1 MSIGIKTQKLNRI
14 SRNLKTGESCV
25 RGCADVNKINNC
37 IALLDDV
44 SDSLSVIATIMN
56 LAGNETRLKILYLI
70 YKEKDICVC
79 DLSDVL
85 DFSVSAIS
93 QQLKKLKA
101 GKLITDHRVGKT
113 IYYSINDERLES
125 LLAIFIQISK
135 NKISK

>member
-1 MSIGIKTQKLNRI
+1 MSVIVKTRKLTVSNRP
-14 SRNLKTGESCV
+14 RKTGESCI

-37 IALLDDV
+37 ITILDDV
-44 SDSLSVIATIMN
+44 SDSLSAIAKIMN

-85 DFSVSAIS
+85 GFSVSAIS

-101 GKLITDHRVGKT
+101 GNLITDQKVGKT

-125 LLAIFIQISK
+125 LLAIFIQISN
-135 NKISK
+135 NKLG

>member
-1 MSIGIKTQKLNRI
+1 MSIAIKEQKI
-14 SRNLKTGESCV
+14 SRLNIRLKTGESCV

-37 IALLDDV
+37 ITLLDDV
-44 SDSLSVIATIMN
+44 SDSVLAIAKIMN

-85 DFSVSAIS
+85 GFSVSAIS
-93 QQLKKLKA
+93 QQLKKLKE
-101 GKLITDHRVGKT
+101 GKLINDQKVGKT

-125 LLAIFIQISK
+125 LLAIFIQISN
-135 NKISK
+135 NKLG